1 MIFAYLWGLLWL
13 LVASYMM
20 RPFLDSW
27 LNDLDTDER
36 RLIVLPL
43 TFGLGIGILTLSLFA
58 IGAWQ
63 LNAGTVLIVPV
74 IVLVSS
80 LILKGKT
87 DAVLRSTSVS
97 AVIKKILQGDLIAWA
112 IVVCVIVFII
122 VLGHATYYPFI
133 GDDEIS
139 RYAYYAKLMWWR
151 GQVTS
156 DIRGYPMLMPMAY
169 AYIFSLTNYIYQT
182 TGQLSEQLARMIPVL
197 FSLATVLATA
207 ALGRRWFGARG
218 GITAALMLI
227 ITPLYLYWSAD
238 GYVDIPSALYF
249 VLGAYSVDVWLT
261 TRSVKWAVMA
271 GAMTG
276 LSLWAK
282 QAGFAMLPALGLVFV
297 WALTQ
302 HFRSFKNFGSVIAR
316 DGIIVLL
323 VAFLFGGWWYARNI
337 FYDGLINFAPTP
349 GYIYTQQANTSI
361 LYLIPFIGKYLDFGV
376 AASAL
381 YTLGLGWALLRLKR
395 LAVIWCVLWAAPYTL
410 LWWQLYSYDARFLL
424 TVLPFYAIL
433 VGGCFSE
440 IGFFQEPRFLTRVGG
455 TPLMKWGAIIAI
467 LLGVAVSLRDANL
480 GGARQWLLAP
490 TASYRDRLIRSKGD
504 LYPAVEFIRDYVP
517 ANAKIVSMDGR
528 FSYYFVDRYI
538 DVNYPATLES
548 FAQYDYFVLGSWWLS
563 TYDLYGASSKELD
576 NLINDR
582 RALERVYTGPSS
594 SLLIYRVMK

>member
-1 MIFAYLWGLLWL
+1 MIFLSYLWGILWL
-13 LVASYMM
+13 LVASWMM

-36 RLIVLPL
+36 RLITLPL
-43 TFGLGIGILTLSLFA
+43 TFGLGIGALTLSLFV

-63 LNAGTVLIVPV
+63 LNAWTVLIVPV
-74 IVLVSS
+74 IVLVAS
-80 LILKGKT
+80 LFFPQRLKIK
-87 DAVLRSTSVS
+87 DFLSAPSARS
-97 AVIKKILQGDLIAWA
+97 AVKRIFQGDPIAWT
-112 IVVCVIVFII
+112 ILIGVIAFLI

-156 DIRGYPMLMPMAY
+156 DIRGYPMLMPIAY
-169 AYIFSLTNYIYQT
+169 AYIFSLTNYVYQT
-182 TGQLSEQLARMIPVL
+182 TGQLAEQLARVIPVL
-197 FSLATVLATA
+197 FSIATVLATA
-207 ALGRRWFGARG
+207 ALGRRWFGVRG
-218 GITAALMLI
+218 GVTSALMLI
-227 ITPLYLYWSAD
+227 ITPLYLHWSAD

-249 VLGAYSVDVWLT
+249 VLGAYCVDVWLT
-261 TRSVKWAVMA
+261 TRDAKWAVMT

-297 WALTQ
+297 WALAQ

-337 FYDGLINFAPTP
+337 YYDGLINFAPTP
-349 GYIYTQQANTSI
+349 GYIYTQQANNSI
-361 LYLIPFIGKYLDFGV
+361 LYLIPFIGSYLDFGV
-376 AASAL
+376 AVSAL
-381 YTLGLGWALLRLKR
+381 YTIGLGWAMIRFKR
-395 LAVIWCVLWAAPYTL
+395 LTVIWCLSWAVPYTL

-440 IGFFQEPRFLTRVGG
+440 IGFLQETRFLTR
-455 TPLMKWGAIIAI
+455 LRWGAIIAI
-467 LLGVAVSLRDANL
+467 LIGVAVSLREANL

-517 ANAKIVSMDGR
+517 ANAKIISMDGR
-528 FSYYFVDRYI
+528 FPYYFVDRQI

-563 TYDLYGASSKELD
+563 VYDLYGVSNKELTNMVD
-576 NLINDR
+576 DR
-582 RALERVYTGPSS
+582 RVLQRVFTGPTN
-594 SLLIYRVMK
+594 SLIVYRVMKP

>member
-1 MIFAYLWGLLWL
+1 MIFLSYLWGLLWL

-27 LNDLDTDER
+27 LDDLDTDER

-43 TFGLGIGILTLSLFA
+43 TFGLGIGILTLSLFV
-58 IGAWQ
+58 IGAWK
-63 LNAGTVLIVPV
+63 LNVWTALSVPLIVLSASLFLPRRLKIKDSLPAISARSAVKKFLDGDLITWTILVGVIVLIV
-74 IVLVSS
+74 
-80 LILKGKT
+80 
-87 DAVLRSTSVS
+87 
-97 AVIKKILQGDLIAWA
+97 
-112 IVVCVIVFII
+112 

-151 GQVTS
+151 GQAAS

-169 AYIFSLTNYIYQT
+169 TYIFSLTNYVYQT
-182 TGQLSEQLARMIPVL
+182 TGQLAEQLARVIPVL
-197 FSLATVLATA
+197 FSAATVLATA
-207 ALGRRWFGARG
+207 ALGRRWFGVRG

-227 ITPLYLYWSAD
+227 ITPLYLHWSAD

-261 TRSVKWAVMA
+261 TRSIKWAVMT

-282 QAGFAMLPALGLVFV
+282 QAGFAMLPALGLV
-297 WALTQ
+297 LIKD
-302 HFRSFKNFGSVIAR
+302 FRDFKNLGSLKRNTR
-316 DGIIVLL
+316 DGVIILL

-337 FYDGLINFAPTP
+337 YYDGWINFAPTP

-381 YTLGLGWALLRLKR
+381 YTFGLGWAMIRFKR
-395 LAVIWCVLWAAPYTL
+395 LTVIWCLLWAAPYTL

-424 TVLPFYAIL
+424 TVLPFYALI
-433 VGGCFSE
+433 VGG
-440 IGFFQEPRFLTRVGG
+440 LTEEVAARVGG
-455 TPLMKWGAIIAI
+455 IPAMRWGAIIAI
-467 LLGVAVSLRDANL
+467 ILGVAVSLRDANL
-480 GGARQWLLAP
+480 GGARPWLLAP

-528 FSYYFVDRYI
+528 FPYYFVERHI
-538 DVNYPATLES
+538 DVNYPATLEA
-548 FAQYDYFVLGSWWLS
+548 FVQYDYFVLGSWWLS
-563 TYDLYGASSKELD
+563 TYDLYGVSSKELD
-576 NLINDR
+576 NLVNDR
-582 RALERVYTGPSS
+582 RVLERVYTGPTS
-594 SLLIYRVMK
+594 SLLVYRVMKP

>member
-1 MIFAYLWGLLWL
+1 
-13 LVASYMM
+13 MM

-43 TFGLGIGILTLSLFA
+43 TFGLGIGVLTLCLFV

-74 IVLVSS
+74 IVLGAGS
-80 LILKGKT
+80 LLKLKT

-97 AVIKKILQGDLIAWA
+97 AVIKKIFHGDLTAWTFLVSTLA
-112 IVVCVIVFII
+112 FLII
-122 VLGHATYYPFI
+122 LGHATYYPFI

-156 DIRGYPMLMPMAY
+156 DIRGYPMLMPAAY
-169 AYIFSLTNYIYQT
+169 AYIFSLTNYVYQT
-182 TGQLSEQLARMIPVL
+182 TGQLAEQLARVIPVL
-197 FSLATVLATA
+197 FSAATVLATA
-207 ALGRRWFGARG
+207 ALGRRWFGLSG
-218 GITAALMLI
+218 GVTSALMLI

-249 VLGAYSVDVWLT
+249 VLGAYCVDVWLT
-261 TRSVKWAVMA
+261 TRDVKWAVMT

-297 WALTQ
+297 WALVQ
-302 HFRSFKNFGSVIAR
+302 HFRSFKNFGSVIVR
-316 DGIIVLL
+316 DGVIVLL
-323 VAFLFGGWWYARNI
+323 TAFLFGGWWYARNI
-337 FYDGLINFAPTP
+337 YFDGWINFAPTP

-361 LYLIPFIGKYLDFGV
+361 LYLIPFIGSYLDFGV
-376 AASAL
+376 AVSAL

-395 LAVIWCVLWAAPYTL
+395 LTVIWCLLWAAPYTL

-424 TVLPFYAIL
+424 TVLPFYAII

-440 IGFFQEPRFLTRVGG
+440 IGFLQETRFLTR
-455 TPLMKWGAIIAI
+455 LRWGAIIAI
-467 LLGVAVSLRDANL
+467 VLGVAVSLRDANL
-480 GGARQWLLAP
+480 GGVRQWLLAP

-528 FSYYFVDRYI
+528 FTYYFVDRHI

-548 FAQYDYFVLGSWWLS
+548 FAQYDYFVLGSWWGT
-563 TYDLYGASSKELD
+563 TYNLYGVSSQELT
-576 NLINDR
+576 NLVNDR
-582 RALERVYTGPSS
+582 RVLQQVFTGPSS
-594 SLLIYRVMK
+594 SLIVYRVVKP